1 MKIQPINNIQPKTNF
16 KANFPKQDVK
26 QLLTEVKVQDRCII
40 PQLYTLLDFIKN
52 LPQKNAEIKHIG
64 IWNQIHIDGKSIT
77 SKNKYMNA
85 FSALYDGIVAHKNST
100 LKDNGIKRLTESE
113 FENRW
118 YKNANKTKQDIENL
132 FEV

>member
-26 QLLTEVKVQDRCII
+26 QLLGEVKGHERCII

-52 LPQKNAEIKHIG
+52 LPQKNAEIKHLG
-64 IWNQIHIDGKSIT
+64 LWNQIYLDGKPLTGS
-77 SKNKYMNA
+77 NKYINA
-85 FSALYDGIVAHKNST
+85 FFALYDSVVANKNSMV
-100 LKDNGIKRLTESE
+100 DNSEIKRISENE
-113 FENRW
+113 FEKRW